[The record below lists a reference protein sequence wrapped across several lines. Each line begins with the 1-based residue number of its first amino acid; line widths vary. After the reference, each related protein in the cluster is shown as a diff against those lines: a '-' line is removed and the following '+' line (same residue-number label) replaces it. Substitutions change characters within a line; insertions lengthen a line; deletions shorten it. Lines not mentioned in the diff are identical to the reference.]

1 MVPHRFRVPSASQ
14 LKNHSCNA
22 SRTHNGPDAC
32 ATNRLNQLANDLR
45 NTLVG
50 TPVIVTQQEG
60 GSILLTSSADYMFPS
75 GGWQI
80 PNDSP
85 ILNRIAP
92 ILAGLQNTQIVVS
105 GFTDNTP
112 VGPQLQRLG
121 IADNLDL
128 SSKRASSVVNYLA
141 SHGVNPSLLS
151 AQVYGDAIQSSQ
163 MILLR
168 DAQEIGG
175 WI

>member
-1 MVPHRFRVPSASQ
+1 
-14 LKNHSCNA
+14 
-22 SRTHNGPDAC
+22 
-32 ATNRLNQLANDLR
+32 
-45 NTLVG
+45 
-50 TPVIVTQQEG
+50 
-60 GSILLTSSADYMFPS
+60 MFPS